1 MSTARVRATEDDGAS
16 VEVDGVTRR
25 AHTLVA
31 GDASGEVLVLD
42 EPLSL
47 WGGLDPE
54 TGRIIDEHHA
64 QFGAVMTG
72 RVVVL
77 PSGRGSSSSSSV
89 LAEVLRLG
97 TGPAAIVL
105 SAPDPILTIGAL
117 VAAELYATTCPVVVL
132 ED

>member
-1 MSTARVRATEDDGAS
+1 MSHASVRATEDDGAT
-16 VEVDGVTRR
+16 VEVDGVSRR

-31 GDASGEVLVLD
+31 GRAEGEVLVLD

-54 TGRIIDEHHA
+54 TGRIIDDHHA
-64 QFGAVMTG
+64 QSGALVTG
-72 RVVVL
+72 CVVVM
-77 PSGRGSSSSSSV
+77 PNGRGSSSSSSV
-89 LAEVLRLG
+89 LAEALRLG

-105 SAPDPILTIGAL
+105 AAPDAILTIGAL
-117 VAAELYATTCPVVVL
+117 VAAELYATSCPVVVL